1 VSYLSPEDHIFV
13 AGHNGLVGSATL
25 RCLRA
30 RGFQNLITR
39 TRHELDLTNAVEVTK
54 FFQSSRIDVV
64 VIAAAKV
71 GGIHANAHYRAD
83 FIFDNLAIQNNLIWN
98 AHLHGCKRLIFL
110 GSSCIYP
117 RLARQPM
124 SETELLEG
132 QLEYTNRPYAIAKI
146 SGLELVDAIRIQY
159 GKDFFSVMPTNLY
172 GPGDNFHPTD
182 SHVIP
187 ALLRRFHEAKLD
199 RLKQVVVWG
208 SGQARREFMYS
219 EDCAEAIVHL
229 LETFDS
235 TTVFKEKFD
244 NRFSHINI
252 GTGTDVSIRDLALT
266 CKEVSGFD
274 GEVLFDATRP
284 EGTPRKLLDVSLLH
298 SLGWQHRTG
307 LKEGLKTTF
316 DWFVEAEK
324 KGAVRL

>member
-1 VSYLSPEDHIFV
+1 
-13 AGHNGLVGSATL
+13 
-25 RCLRA
+25 
-30 RGFQNLITR
+30 
-39 TRHELDLTNAVEVTK
+39 VEVTK